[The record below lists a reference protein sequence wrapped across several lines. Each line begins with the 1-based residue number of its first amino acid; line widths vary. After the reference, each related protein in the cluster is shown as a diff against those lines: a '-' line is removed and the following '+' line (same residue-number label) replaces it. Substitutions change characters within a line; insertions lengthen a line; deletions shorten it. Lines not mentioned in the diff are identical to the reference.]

1 MAMLKQVQELGFTEE
16 EIRGRY
22 ADPRILH
29 AIYKAAKWDTLQ
41 SGKAKTVAAV
51 QKAPPVVKP
60 GASKGQGAVQSDQYK
75 KARDAFK
82 RSGSLADGAR
92 LLMLRGIK

>member
-1 MAMLKQVQELGFTEE
+1 
-16 EIRGRY
+16 
-22 ADPRILH
+22 
-29 AIYKAAKWDTLQ
+29 LQ
-41 SGKAKTVAAV
+41 AGKAKTVAAV

-60 GASKGQGAVQSDQYK
+60 GASKGQGAVQADQYK